1 MGTSTPQRKY
11 HHGDLRR
18 ALLDAAATQDPES
31 ISLRELATGLGVT
44 PASVYRHF
52 DSKQALL
59 DELAVQGFSK
69 LRAFFAECFD
79 LDTEP
84 VDSHDAVMRL
94 VKLGTAYLKF
104 ADQDPATWRLMFGVH
119 ASAYRQRATADGLTS
134 SYSYL
139 PAALRGIHRRGLL
152 PRVPK
157 ESDILFAWSAIHG
170 LASLRQGGLPVARMP
185 ATTAASLVARR
196 ILTGLDAST
205 LPQEWFSPAD

>member
-1 MGTSTPQRKY
+1 MNTPTSQRKY

-18 ALLDAAATQDPES
+18 ALLDAAATQDAES

-69 LRAFFAECFD
+69 LRALFAECFD
-79 LDTEP
+79 LDADP
-84 VDSHDAVMRL
+84 VDSHDAVVRL
-94 VKLGTAYLKF
+94 LKLGTAYLRF
-104 ADQDPATWRLMFGVH
+104 ADQDPAIWRLMFGVH

-139 PAALRGIHRRGLL
+139 PAALRGIHRSGLL
-152 PRVPK
+152 PRAPK
-157 ESDILFAWSAIHG
+157 DSDILFAWSAIHG
-170 LASLRQGGLPVARMP
+170 LAALRQGGLPVARMP
-185 ATTAASLVARR
+185 ATTAASLVARH
-196 ILTGLDAST
+196 ILIGLEAST

>member
-1 MGTSTPQRKY
+1 MGTSRSQRKY

-18 ALLDAAATQDPES
+18 ALLEAAATQDPES

-59 DELAVQGFSK
+59 DELAWQGFSK
-69 LRAFFAECFD
+69 LRVLFANCFA

-84 VDSHDAVMRL
+84 AGAEDAVMRL
-94 VKLGTAYLKF
+94 VQLGTAYLTF

-139 PAALRGIHRRGLL
+139 PAALHGIHRSGLL
-152 PRVPK
+152 PRAPDDG
-157 ESDILFAWSAIHG
+157 DILFAWSAIHG
-170 LASLRQGGLPVARMP
+170 LASLRLGGLPVARMP
-185 ATTAASLVARR
+185 AMTAAGFVARR
-196 ILTGLDAST
+196 ILFGLEALT
-205 LPQEWFSPAD
+205 LPPHWFAPAD